1 MNILLISSVAIGGA
15 VGATARF
22 AISLIPFGT
31 LIANILGCF
40 ILGAVYEM
48 GEWVAIN
55 PNARA
60 MISVGI
66 IGALTTFST
75 FTLETL
81 NLLRKHEWFPAFLY
95 MMLSIVI
102 GFIACVLGI
111 FTVRLISRVIDT

>member
-1 MNILLISSVAIGGA
+1 M
-15 VGATARF
+15 
-22 AISLIPFGT
+22 AISDNAGT
-31 LIANILGCF
+31 YLCNYLFYHIMRRVDEEPVEANILGCF
-40 ILGAVYEM
+40 MLGAVYEV
-48 GEWVAIN
+48 GEWVSIN

-81 NLLRKHEWFPAFLY
+81 NLLRKHEWVPAFLY

-111 FTVRLISRVIDT
+111 FAVRLVGRLIDT